1 MVGAAAG
8 IWKNLS
14 RVCCVL
20 EADGVQAGVSAG
32 PEDAGLKLGLVCR
45 ADSWVAR
52 LCGVAGRGSGA
63 LGVTA
68 GRGLT
73 AAASCASRDHPV
85 GELLVTCIL
94 ALPPRGPTVSLCAAG
109 LPKGTWERVVAGVSA
124 AAGTKPLAV
133 ELPTTGSQA
142 AGLRSG
148 PASLCPHA
156 SWAFCGALRGFESVG
171 SAAGCVGTRPGNLG
185 LAEAGVEW
193 WLELTKMP
201 GLAVAS

>member
-20 EADGVQAGVSAG
+20 EADGVQAGASAG

-68 GRGLT
+68 ERGLT
-73 AAASCASRDHPV
+73 AAASCASRDH
-85 GELLVTCIL
+85 
-94 ALPPRGPTVSLCAAG
+94 
-109 LPKGTWERVVAGVSA
+109 
-124 AAGTKPLAV
+124 PLAV

-142 AGLRSG
+142 AGLCSG

-171 SAAGCVGTRPGNLG
+171 LAAGCVGTRPGNLG
-185 LAEAGVEW
+185 LAKAGE
-193 WLELTKMP
+193 E
-201 GLAVAS
+201 